1 MAPVGG
7 APERRGLSWGWLI
20 RAVLSLI
27 PLALLYGAGRYLVEE
42 AERRWPAR
50 PGDLADLAVAGGVAG
65 VLGLGLL
72 AAVLFGRI
80 EARPRPPG
88 EAPRLGQTGGWVL
101 ARVLAIVVL
110 LVVLFA
116 LLQDAGGNPFAIDS
130 SSLLFALGVVAFFG
144 AAALFLF
151 GPAPMPT
158 PTSHG
163 SARWAGHRDL
173 KRAGLL
179 ASTKEPPE
187 PGSLLLAPYSGH
199 EHVRLPPPGA
209 QLHALVVGPSGSGK
223 TRGFFMPNCAA
234 ARGSFVVTDP
244 KGELWRET
252 SGYHERAWRYAP
264 REPEASRGFNWIPL
278 CRDPRLCR
286 QLARAVL
293 QLDADAHE
301 EAFWKL
307 ADLRLCAALFA
318 HAAHLKVPTPAT
330 AYRLLQQA
338 PDALLAELAA
348 SPVESARAAAAQLA
362 GLRDHVRAGIV
373 LSVADKLSFLDDPAV
388 LRFTSAEVIAPD
400 FTQLQRRPSA
410 VYWVLH
416 EQDVALLQP
425 LSALFFTLLIDQLC
439 RSSGPVPVS
448 LYFDEFANIG
458 PVPDFPTTISV
469 ARGRGLSLVL
479 GVQSLSQ
486 LDGIYGRHG
495 AEAIQTNCAT
505 KVVLHGLPAE
515 TCEEVSRALGE
526 WTLEVEYAQRR
537 PYGGGGWVPLPATE
551 TSWSQHRMARRL
563 LTADEVRRMEHDQC
577 VIVVANQRP
586 IFARRWRWSHGARE
600 APAFSLGAA
609 KAAALPPPAKP
620 APTSTGSPTSAAAA
634 PPKPTLRDLK
644 TKLERL
650 DDEDLELEDLPDDFG
665 RDRRR

>member
-1 MAPVGG
+1 MVPGGG
-7 APERRGLSWGWLI
+7 AAGRGGFPWGGI
-20 RAVLSLI
+20 VRAVLSLI
-27 PLALLYGAGRYLVEE
+27 PLALLYVAGGYLLRE
-42 AERRWPAR
+42 AEWRRPAR
-50 PGDLADLAVAGGVAG
+50 PGDLTDLLLAGAG
-65 VLGLGLL
+65 VVSLLLL
-72 AAVLFGRI
+72 AAILFGRI
-80 EARPRPPG
+80 ETRPRPPG
-88 EAPRLGQTGGWVL
+88 EPPRLGQTGGWVL

-110 LVVLFA
+110 LGFLVA
-116 LLQDAGGNPFAIDS
+116 LLQDAGGNPFAIDGGS
-130 SSLLFALGVVAFFG
+130 PLFALAVVCFFG
-144 AAALFLF
+144 AGALFLF
-151 GPAPMPT
+151 GPAPMPA

-173 KRAGLL
+173 KQAGLL

-187 PGSLLLAPYSGH
+187 PGALLLAPYSSG
-199 EHVRLPPPGA
+199 EHIRLPPPGA
-209 QLHALVVGPSGSGK
+209 QLHALIVGPSGSGK

-264 REPEASRGFNWIPL
+264 REPDASRGFNWIPL

-318 HAAHLKVPTPAT
+318 HAAHLRVPTPAT
-330 AYRLLQQA
+330 AYKLLQQP

-348 SPVESARAAAAQLA
+348 SPVESTRAAAAQLA

-400 FTQLQRRPSA
+400 FTQLQRRPAA

-448 LYFDEFANIG
+448 LFFDEFANIG

-469 ARGRGLSLVL
+469 ARGRGLGLVL

-486 LDGIYGRHG
+486 LGP
-495 AEAIQTNCAT
+495 
-505 KVVLHGLPAE
+505 V
-515 TCEEVSRALGE
+515 
-526 WTLEVEYAQRR
+526 
-537 PYGGGGWVPLPATE
+537 
-551 TSWSQHRMARRL
+551 
-563 LTADEVRRMEHDQC
+563 
-577 VIVVANQRP
+577 
-586 IFARRWRWSHGARE
+586 
-600 APAFSLGAA
+600 PAFVTRGAGSGYA
-609 KAAALPPPAKP
+609 
-620 APTSTGSPTSAAAA
+620 TSSIGS
-634 PPKPTLRDLK
+634 R
-644 TKLERL
+644 
-650 DDEDLELEDLPDDFG
+650 
-665 RDRRR
+665 

>member
-1 MAPVGG
+1 V
-7 APERRGLSWGWLI
+7 
-20 RAVLSLI
+20 
-27 PLALLYGAGRYLVEE
+27 
-42 AERRWPAR
+42 PA
-50 PGDLADLAVAGGVAG
+50 
-65 VLGLGLL
+65 
-72 AAVLFGRI
+72 
-80 EARPRPPG
+80 
-88 EAPRLGQTGGWVL
+88 
-101 ARVLAIVVL
+101 
-110 LVVLFA
+110 
-116 LLQDAGGNPFAIDS
+116 
-130 SSLLFALGVVAFFG
+130 
-144 AAALFLF
+144 
-151 GPAPMPT
+151 

-173 KRAGLL
+173 KHAGLL
-179 ASTKEPPE
+179 ASTGEPPE
-187 PGSLLLAPYSGH
+187 PGSLLLAPYSTR

-209 QLHALVVGPSGSGK
+209 QLHALIVGPSGSGK

-244 KGELWRET
+244 KGELWRER

-278 CRDPRLCR
+278 CRDPRLC
-286 QLARAVL
+286 
-293 QLDADAHE
+293 
-301 EAFWKL
+301 
-307 ADLRLCAALFA
+307 AALFA
-318 HAAHLKVPTPAT
+318 HAAHLRVPTPAT
-330 AYRLLQQA
+330 AYRLLQRA

-373 LSVADKLSFLDDPAV
+373 LSVADKLAWLDDPAV
-388 LRFTSAEVIAPD
+388 QRFTSAEVIAPD

-425 LSALFFTLLIDQLC
+425 LSALFFTLVIDQLC

-479 GVQSLSQ
+479 GVQSRSQ
-486 LDGIYGRHG
+486 LEGIYGRHG

-505 KVVLHGLPAE
+505 KVVLHGLPAH

-537 PYGGGGWVPLPATE
+537 PYGGAGWVPLPAAE
-551 TSWSQHRMARRL
+551 TSWSQHRLARRL
-563 LTADEVRRMEHDQC
+563 LTADEVRRMGHDQC

-586 IFARRWRWSHGARE
+586 IFARRWWWSHGARE
-600 APAFSLGAA
+600 APAFALGPA

-620 APTSTGSPTSAAAA
+620 APPSTSPTSAASV

-650 DDEDLELEDLPDDFG
+650 DDEDLELEDIDDWPDP
-665 RDRRR
+665 RDQRQ

>member
-1 MAPVGG
+1 MGPIGG
-7 APERRGLSWGWLI
+7 APGRGGSPWGWLV
-20 RAVLSLI
+20 RAVLALV

-42 AERRWPAR
+42 AERRWPAQ
-50 PGDLADLAVAGGVAG
+50 PGELTDLAVAGVVAV

-72 AAVLFGRI
+72 SLIVFGHI

-101 ARVLAIVVL
+101 ARVLAIAVL
-110 LVVLFA
+110 LAFLFA

-130 SSLLFALGVVAFFG
+130 SSPLFALGVVAFFG

-151 GPAPMPT
+151 GPAPVPA

-179 ASTKEPPE
+179 ASTGEPPE
-187 PGSLLLAPYSGH
+187 PGALLLAPYSTR
-199 EHVRLPPPGA
+199 EHIRLPPPGA
-209 QLHALVVGPSGSGK
+209 QLHALIVGPSGSGK

-252 SGYHERAWRYAP
+252 SGYHDRAWRYAP

-286 QLARAVL
+286 PLARAVL

-318 HAAHLKVPTPAT
+318 HAAHLRVPTPAT
-330 AYRLLQQA
+330 AYTLLQQP

-348 SPVESARAAAAQLA
+348 SPVDSVRAAAAQLA

-373 LSVADKLSFLDDPAV
+373 LSVADKLAWLDDPAV
-388 LRFTSAEVIAPD
+388 LRFTSAEVIGPD

-448 LYFDEFANIG
+448 LFFDEFANIG

-495 AEAIQTNCAT
+495 
-505 KVVLHGLPAE
+505 LPAD

-537 PYGGGGWVPLPATE
+537 PYGGGGWVPLPAEE

-563 LTADEVRRMEHDQC
+563 LTADEVRRMQHDAC

-586 IFARRWRWSHGARE
+586 IFARRWWWSHGARE
-600 APAFSLGAA
+600 APAFSLGPA

-620 APTSTGSPTSAAAA
+620 APPSTTSPRPEGTGPATT

-650 DDEDLELEDLPDDFG
+650 DAEDLEPEDLPDDFG
-665 RDRRR
+665 HDRRR